1 LAADPYL
8 HSDKTATFLDR
19 KLWARILGLA
29 KDHKW
34 LAIGSLAL
42 LVVAEVL
49 PLFQPRILRS
59 MIDGPIAARNLDG
72 ILPYLL
78 LFGAVALAGGVLE
91 YARALMTQRLGLEVI
106 HKLRLQ
112 LFGKLKGFH
121 MDFFNRTPVGRLMQ
135 RLGNDVDSLN
145 AMFTEGLVELSGALL
160 MIVYAIIFMFV
171 LDWKLALASLVVLPG
186 MLYATAVFRRVVR
199 ASNVQIRG
207 LMAEMNARMQES
219 LAGVNIVRIFGRAP
233 EIEKRLDG
241 ANRETRDAWFQNVRY
256 YAYYFPTLNTLTE
269 LSLVLLFF
277 TGAFLFYGDQVTLGT
292 LVAFSWYTGMFFR
305 PLREISDKITSLQS
319 ALAAGERV
327 FTLYDTQ
334 ASLPEGTR
342 AALPTPFRL
351 RFEKVSFAYPGG
363 PEVLRNVSF
372 DLKEGESVAV
382 VGATGSGKSTL
393 MALATKFYLPTS
405 GRVLV
410 GDHAVEEYSEEAL
423 RGSMALIP
431 QDVHL
436 FSESIAFN
444 VALSP
449 DYDLARVEE
458 VCRQVRAHEF
468 IARMPEGYH
477 TPLRQRGENLSTGQR
492 QLLALARALYQ
503 RPRLLLLDEA
513 TASVDTETEALLQEA
528 LGKVLKQVTTI
539 VVAHRLSTIRNADR
553 ILVMHKGEIR
563 EEGTHQELL
572 TKGGIY
578 ATLYQL
584 QNFEGEAGA

>member
-1 LAADPYL
+1 MATDPYL
-8 HSDKTATFLDR
+8 HSDKTASFLDR
-19 KLWARILGLA
+19 KLWVRLLGLA
-29 KDHKW
+29 KDHKG
-34 LAIGSLAL
+34 LAIGALLL
-42 LVVAEVL
+42 LVVAEIL

-59 MIDGPIAARNLDG
+59 MIDGPIAARDLGG
-72 ILPYLL
+72 ILPFLL
-78 LFGAVALAGGVLE
+78 AFGAVALGSGLLE
-91 YARALMTQRLGLEVI
+91 YVRALMTQKLGLEVI

-171 LDWKLALASLVVLPG
+171 LDWKLALASLVVMPA

-199 ASNVQIRG
+199 ASNVRIRG

-219 LAGVNIVRIFGRAP
+219 LAGVNIVRLFGRAP
-233 EIEKRLDG
+233 LIEKRLDG
-241 ANRETRDAWFQNVRY
+241 ANRETRDAWFQNVKY

-269 LSLVLLFF
+269 LSLVLLYF
-277 TGAFLFYGDQVTLGT
+277 TGAFLFYRDYTTLGT

-305 PLREISDKITSLQS
+305 PLREISDKITALQS

-334 ASLPEGTR
+334 ASLPEGSITT
-342 AALPTPFRL
+342 LPTPFHM
-351 RFEKVSFAYPGG
+351 RFENVSFAYPGG
-363 PEVLRNVSF
+363 PEVLHKVSF
-372 DLKEGESVAV
+372 GIREGESVAV

-410 GDHAVEEYSEEAL
+410 GDHAVEEYAESAL
-423 RGSMALIP
+423 RGGMALIP
-431 QDVHL
+431 QEVHL

-449 DYDLARVEE
+449 DFDRARVEE

-468 IARMPEGYH
+468 IARMPEGYD
-477 TPLRQRGENLSTGQR
+477 TVLRQRGENLSTGQR

-513 TASVDTETEALLQEA
+513 TASVDTDTEVLIQEA

-572 TKGGIY
+572 AQGGIY
-578 ATLYQL
+578 AKLYQL
-584 QNFEGEAGA
+584 QNFEGEA

>member
-1 LAADPYL
+1 LADPYL
-8 HSDKTATFLDR
+8 HQDKTASFLDR
-19 KLWARILGLA
+19 KLWMRLLGLA

-34 LAIGSLAL
+34 LAIGAL
-42 LVVAEVL
+42 LLLLVAEVL
-49 PLFQPRILRS
+49 PLLQPRVLRS
-59 MIDGPIAARNLDG
+59 MIDGPIAARDLDG

-78 LFGAVALAGGVLE
+78 VFGAVALGSGVLE
-91 YARALMTQRLGLEVI
+91 YIRVLLTQKLGLAVI
-106 HKLRLQ
+106 HELRLK

-145 AMFTEGLVELSGALL
+145 GMFTEGLVELSGALL
-160 MIVYAIIFMFV
+160 MIFYAIVFMFV
-171 LDWKLALASLVVLPG
+171 LDWKLALASLVVLPA

-199 ASNVQIRG
+199 ASNVRIRG

-233 EIEKRLDG
+233 QIEKRLDA

-256 YAYYFPTLNTLTE
+256 YAYYFPTLNGMTE
-269 LSLVLLFF
+269 LSLVLLYF
-277 TGAFLFYGDQVTLGT
+277 TGAWLFYGEYTTLGT

-305 PLREISDKITSLQS
+305 PLREISDKITALQS

-327 FTLYDTQ
+327 FTLYDTE
-334 ASLPEGTR
+334 ASLPEGTLT
-342 AALPTPFRL
+342 ALPQPFRM
-351 RFEKVSFAYPGG
+351 RFDNVSFAYPGG
-363 PEVLRNVSF
+363 PEVLKDVSF
-372 DLKEGESVAV
+372 EIREGESVAV

-393 MALATKFYLPTS
+393 MALCTKFYLPTS
-405 GRVLV
+405 GQVLV
-410 GDHAVEEYSEEAL
+410 GDHPVQAYAETAL

-431 QDVHL
+431 QEVHL

-444 VALSP
+444 VALTP
-449 DYDLARVEE
+449 DADLARVEE

-468 IARMPEGYH
+468 IARMPDGYD
-477 TPLRQRGENLSTGQR
+477 TVLRQRGENLSTGQR

-513 TASVDTETEALLQEA
+513 TASVDTDTEALIQDA
-528 LGKVLKQVTTI
+528 LGRVLKQVTTI

-553 ILVMHKGEIR
+553 ILVMHKGRIR
-563 EEGTHQELL
+563 EEGNHASLL
-572 TKGGIY
+572 ARGGIY
-578 ATLYQL
+578 AKLYQL
-584 QNFEGEAGA
+584 QNFEGEAA

>member
-1 LAADPYL
+1 MASNDYL
-8 HSDKTATFLDR
+8 HQDKTASFLDR
-19 KLWARILGLA
+19 KLWVRLLGLA

-34 LAIGSLAL
+34 LAIGAL
-42 LVVAEVL
+42 LLLLVAEVM
-49 PLFQPRILRS
+49 PLLQPRVLRS
-59 MIDGPIAARNLDG
+59 MIDGPIAARDLDG

-78 LFGAVALAGGVLE
+78 IFGAVALSGGVLE
-91 YARALMTQRLGLEVI
+91 YIRVLLTQKLGLAVI
-106 HKLRLQ
+106 HELRLK

-145 AMFTEGLVELSGALL
+145 GMFTEGLVELSGALL
-160 MIVYAIIFMFV
+160 MIFYAIVFMFV
-171 LDWKLALASLVVLPG
+171 LDWRLALASLVVLPA
-186 MLYATAVFRRVVR
+186 MLYATALFRRVVR
-199 ASNVQIRG
+199 ASNVRIRG

-233 EIEKRLDG
+233 EIEKRLDT

-256 YAYYFPTLNTLTE
+256 YAYYFPTLNSMTE
-269 LSLVLLFF
+269 ISLVLLYF
-277 TGAFLFYGDQVTLGT
+277 TGAYLFYGDYTTLGT

-305 PLREISDKITSLQS
+305 PLREISDKITALQS

-327 FTLYDTQ
+327 FTLYDTE
-334 ASLPEGTR
+334 ASLPEGIITR
-342 AALPTPFRL
+342 LPEPFRM
-351 RFEKVSFAYPGG
+351 RFENVSFAYPGG
-363 PEVLRNVSF
+363 PEVLQDVSF
-372 DLKEGESVAV
+372 EIREGESVAV

-393 MALATKFYLPTS
+393 MALCTKFYLPTS

-410 GDHAVEEYSEEAL
+410 GDHAVEEYAETAL

-444 VALSP
+444 VALTP
-449 DYDLARVEE
+449 DPDRARVEE
-458 VCRQVRAHEF
+458 VCRQVRAHPF
-468 IARMPEGYH
+468 IARMPEGYD
-477 TPLRQRGENLSTGQR
+477 TVLRQRGENLSTGQR

-553 ILVMHKGEIR
+553 ILVMHKGRIR
-563 EEGTHQELL
+563 EEGNHTTLL
-572 TKGGIY
+572 ARGGIY
-578 ATLYQL
+578 AKLYQL
-584 QNFEGEAGA
+584 QNFEEEPA

>member
-1 LAADPYL
+1 M
-8 HSDKTATFLDR
+8 
-19 KLWARILGLA
+19 RILSLA

-34 LAIGSLAL
+34 LAIASLAL
-42 LVVAEVL
+42 LVVAEML

-59 MIDGPIAARNLDG
+59 MIDGPIADRNLDG
-72 ILPYLL
+72 IMPYLL
-78 LFGAVALAGGVLE
+78 GFGALALGGGILE
-91 YARALMTQRLGLEVI
+91 YARALMTQKLGLEVI

-160 MIVYAIIFMFV
+160 MIAYAIVFMFV
-171 LDWKLALASLVVLPG
+171 LDWRLALATLVVLPG

-199 ASNVQIRG
+199 ASNVKIRG

-233 EIEKRLDG
+233 AIEARLDG
-241 ANRETRDAWFQNVRY
+241 ANRETRDAWFQNVKY
-256 YAYYFPTLNTLTE
+256 YAYYFPTLNSLTE
-269 LSLVLLFF
+269 ISLVLLYF
-277 TGAFLFYGDQVTLGT
+277 TGAFLFYSEYTTLGT

-327 FTLYDTQ
+327 FTLYDTE
-334 ASLPEGTR
+334 ASLPEGTVTT
-342 AALPTPFRL
+342 LPTPFRM
-351 RFEKVSFAYPGG
+351 RFDEVSFAYPGG
-363 PEVLRNVSF
+363 PEVLHKVSF
-372 DLKEGESVAV
+372 QIREGESVAV

-393 MALATKFYLPTS
+393 MSLCTKFYLPTS
-405 GRVLV
+405 GRVFV
-410 GDHAVEEYSEEAL
+410 GDHVIEDYAESAL
-423 RGSMALIP
+423 RGVMALIP

-468 IARMPEGYH
+468 IAKMPEGY
-477 TPLRQRGENLSTGQR
+477 TTILRQRGENLSTGQR

-513 TASVDTETEALLQEA
+513 TASVDTETEALIQEA

-563 EEGTHQELL
+563 EEGNHQELL
-572 TKGGIY
+572 AKGGIY
-578 ATLYQL
+578 AKLYQL
-584 QNFEGEAGA
+584 QNFEGEAAS

>member
-1 LAADPYL
+1 MSSNDYL
-8 HSDKTATFLDR
+8 HKDKTASFLDR
-19 KLWARILGLA
+19 RLWVRILSLA

-42 LVVAEVL
+42 LVVAEFL

-59 MIDGPIAARNLDG
+59 MIDGPIAERNLDG
-72 ILPYLL
+72 ILYYLII
-78 LFGAVALAGGVLE
+78 FGVVALSGGVLE
-91 YARALMTQRLGLEVI
+91 YARALMTQKLGLEVI

-160 MIVYAIIFMFV
+160 MIFYAIVFMFV
-171 LDWKLALASLVVLPG
+171 LDWKLALATLVVLPG

-199 ASNVQIRG
+199 TSNVKIRG
-207 LMAEMNARMQES
+207 LMAEMNSRMQES

-233 EIEKRLDG
+233 LIEKRLDG
-241 ANRETRDAWFQNVRY
+241 ANRETRDAWFQNVKY
-256 YAYYFPTLNTLTE
+256 YAYYFPTLNSLTE
-269 LSLVLLFF
+269 ISLVLLYF
-277 TGAFLFYGDQVTLGT
+277 TGAFLFYGEYTTLGT

-327 FTLYDTQ
+327 FTLYDTH
-334 ASLPEGTR
+334 ASLPEGTIKT
-342 AALPTPFRL
+342 LPSPFRL
-351 RFEKVSFAYPGG
+351 RFENVSFAYPGG
-363 PEVLRNVSF
+363 PPVLNKVSF
-372 DLKEGESVAV
+372 QINEGESVAV

-393 MALATKFYLPTS
+393 MALASKFYLPTS
-405 GRVLV
+405 GRVVV
-410 GDHAVEEYSEEAL
+410 GDHAVEDYEESAL
-423 RGSMALIP
+423 RGVMALIP

-444 VALSP
+444 VSLTP
-449 DYDLARVEE
+449 DFDVARVEE
-458 VCRQVRAHEF
+458 VCRQVRAHGF
-468 IARMPEGYH
+468 IERMPEGYS
-477 TPLRQRGENLSTGQR
+477 TVLRQRGENLSTGQR

-503 RPRLLLLDEA
+503 RPKLLLLDEA
-513 TASVDTETEALLQEA
+513 TASVDTDTEGLIQEA

-563 EEGTHQELL
+563 EEGNHQELL
-572 TKGGIY
+572 AKGGIY
-578 ATLYQL
+578 AKLYQL
-584 QNFEGEAGA
+584 QNFEDEAG